1 MRQTTCSLLFLT
13 LILLPLNLLPAA
25 GPIRLAHFSADVTI
39 PLGHRCMGVLP
50 TKSLKIVDPL
60 EVHGFV
66 LLGAGQPIVLAAFDW
81 CEIRNGA
88 FDQWRDRLAKA
99 AGTTRQRVLVSSLHQ
114 HDAPVID
121 LEAQQMLDT
130 FGLQN
135 ELYDTTFHQQTLER
149 VGQAVTDCLEE
160 AELITHIGLGRSKVE
175 QVASNRRVELP
186 GGQVNYGRGSS
197 SGGRQQ
203 NADTDAG
210 EIDPWLR
217 TISFW
222 NRGRPLLALH
232 SYATHPMSYYGR
244 GGVSWDFVG
253 MARQRRWLDDRSVAQ
268 IYVSG
273 CSGDVT
279 AGKFNDGSEEKRALL
294 ADRVYQAMVRAW
306 DATRKEKVREVGFQN
321 VSFSLNFNDHEKFTR
336 QALTTTLE
344 NREADVEQRIMA
356 AMGLSS
362 LDRIAAGREI
372 DMPCLTLGEARIVL
386 FPGETFVG
394 YQLMAQQLRPDNFV
408 MSIGFGECWPGYI
421 PTRRAFSEGFGHSW
435 RWVAPG
441 ADDQLEAALRKAL
454 QVEE

>member
-1 MRQTTCSLLFLT
+1 MNKRIQTFLLST
-13 LILLPLNLLPAA
+13 SLILLSTSDHALGKL
-25 GPIRLAHFSADVTI
+25 RLAHFRADVTI

-50 TKSLKIVDPL
+50 TKSQKIVDPL
-60 EVHGFV
+60 QVHGFV
-66 LLGAGQPIVLAAFDW
+66 LLDSGKPIVLAAFDW

-88 FDQWRDRLAKA
+88 FDQWRDRLAAA
-99 AGTTRQRVLVSSLHQ
+99 AGTTRQRVLVTSLHQ

-121 LEAQQMLDT
+121 LEAQQLLDKYS
-130 FGLQN
+130 LQG
-135 ELYDTTFHQQTLER
+135 ELYDVEFHQDALRR
-149 VGQAVTDCLEE
+149 VSQAVKDSIQE
-160 AELITHIGLGRSKVE
+160 AQPVTHLGLGRARVE

-186 GGQVNYGRGSS
+186 DGTVHYGRGSS
-197 SGGRQQ
+197 SGGQAQLR
-203 NADTDAG
+203 NADAG

-222 NRGRPLLALH
+222 DGDRPLLALH

-279 AGKFNDGSEEKRALL
+279 AGKFNDGAEENRQIL
-294 ADRVYQAMVRAW
+294 ADRVYEAMVKAW
-306 DATRKEKVREVGFQN
+306 EATSRQPVRRVGFENTAFHLTFNEAPEFRREVM
-321 VSFSLNFNDHEKFTR
+321 EK
-336 QALTTTLE
+336 TL
-344 NREADVEQRIMA
+344 ADEEVDVRQRILA

-362 LDRIAAGREI
+362 LDRIAENRKI
-372 DMPCLTLGEARIVL
+372 DMPCLSLGEARIVL

-394 YQLMAQQLRPDNFV
+394 YQLMAQQLRPERFV

-421 PTRRAFSEGFGHSW
+421 PTTRAFDEGFGHSW

-441 ADDQLEAALRKAL
+441 ADDQLGTALRKVL
-454 QVEE
+454 KVE